1 MAFGTLAFDTLST
14 SGKISGAAV
23 SVDADYLA
31 YGSAKAWACFVQ
43 AASHTFHDSFNM
55 TSLTDSGA
63 GFSVVNYTNVFGN
76 DDYASPGLGGK
87 GGARLYLDSVG
98 DAGKSASAM
107 QLYMA
112 NTSGTG
118 TDADDVN
125 ISCLGDLA

>member
-1 MAFGTLAFDTLST
+1 MALGKIKADTLEHST
-14 SGKISGAAV
+14 AGT
-23 SVDADYLA
+23 VDTQYVVD
-31 YGSAKAWACFVQ
+31 GSSKAWACFVQ
-43 AASHTFHDSFNM
+43 DTSHTFHGSLNM
-55 TSLTDSGA
+55 SSLTDSGA
-63 GFSVVNYTNVFGN
+63 GFSVVNYTNAFSN

-98 DAGKSASAM
+98 DAGKGASSM

-125 ISCLGDLA
+125 ISCLGELA

>member
-1 MAFGTLAFDTLST
+1 MASELRVNTLKDASGNNSVALST
-14 SGKISGAAV
+14 VANG
-23 SVDADYLA
+23 SV
-31 YGSAKAWACFVQ
+31 KAWACFLQ
-43 AASHTFHDSFNM
+43 DTSHTFYDSFNM
-55 TSLTDSGA
+55 SSLTDSGA
-63 GFSVVNYTNVFGN
+63 GFSVVNYTNAFSN

-98 DAGKSASAM
+98 AAGKSASAM